1 MAITFYHMPQIFP
14 PFVIILEKLL
24 PDVTNSATYKCLYS
38 KLELQKENIK
48 LEPSPFQNEKN
59 SLEKSGQF
67 SIELASSFFS
77 LENHGS
83 VKQKSPL
90 S

>member
-1 MAITFYHMPQIFP
+1 MPQIFP